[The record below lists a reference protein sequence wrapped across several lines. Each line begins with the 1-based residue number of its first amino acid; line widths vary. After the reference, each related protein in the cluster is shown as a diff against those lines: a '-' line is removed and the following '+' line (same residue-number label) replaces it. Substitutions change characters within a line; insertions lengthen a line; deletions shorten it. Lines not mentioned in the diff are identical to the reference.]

1 MTSRELREAVIG
13 RAVAGPG
20 HADPAV
26 RRAAFDNAGVDSR
39 ARRLIDKV
47 ARHAWKVTDEDVAAA
62 KAAGMPEDV
71 IFELVVCAAL
81 GQAARQW
88 RAATDALD
96 AVVREGEGR

>member
-1 MTSRELREAVIG
+1 MTARELREAVIG

-20 HADPAV
+20 HADPAM

-39 ARRLIDKV
+39 ARRLVDKV
-47 ARHAWKVTDEDVAAA
+47 ARHAWKVTDEDLAAA
-62 KAAGMPEDV
+62 KAVLPEDV

-88 RAATDALD
+88 RAATDALE
-96 AVVREGEGR
+96 AVIREGEER